1 MSTKSMINIAYELM
15 VKKRKPVTFLKLW
28 EDVAT
33 MMGFTEQQEE
43 DNIAQFY
50 NDVSFDERFVC
61 IGDNKW
67 DLRSRHTFNESV
79 VDTDELIIEEGDEDG
94 VYIEEEPIKDVMI
107 DDYN

>member
-33 MMGFTEQQEE
+33 MMGFNEQQEE

-50 NDVSFDERFVC
+50 NDVSLDEHFVC
-61 IGDNKW
+61 IGENKW
-67 DLRSRHTFNESV
+67 DLRSRHTFVESV
-79 VDTDELIIEEGDEDG
+79 IDTDELIIEEGDEDG
-94 VYIEEEPIKDVMI
+94 VYVEEEPIKDVVI

>member
-15 VKKRKPVTFLKLW
+15 NKKRKPVTFLKLW
-28 EDVAT
+28 EDVST
-33 MMGFTEQQEE
+33 MMGFNEQQEE

-50 NDVSFDERFVC
+50 NDISLDERFVC
-61 IGDNKW
+61 IGENRW

-79 VDTDELIIEEGDEDG
+79 VDTEDLIIDENEEDG
-94 VYIEEEPIKDVMI
+94 VYVEDEPIKDVVI

>member
-1 MSTKSMINIAYELM
+1 MSNKSMINVAYELM
-15 VKKRKPVTFLKLW
+15 NKKRKPVTFLKLW
-28 EDVAT
+28 EDVST

-50 NDVSFDERFVC
+50 NDISFDERFVC

-79 VDTDELIIEEGDEDG
+79 VDTEDLMIDENEEDG
-94 VYIEEEPIKDVMI
+94 VYVEEEPIKDVVI

>member
-15 VKKRKPVTFLKLW
+15 NKKRKPVTFLKLW
-28 EDVAT
+28 EDVST
-33 MMGFTEQQEE
+33 MMGFNEQQED

-50 NDVSFDERFVC
+50 NDISFDERFVC

-79 VDTDELIIEEGDEDG
+79 VDTEDLMIDESDEDG
-94 VYIEEEPIKDVMI
+94 VYVEEETIKDVVI
-107 DDYN
+107 EDYN

>member
-15 VKKRKPVTFLKLW
+15 NKKRKPVTFLKLW
-28 EDVAT
+28 EDVST
-33 MMGFTEQQEE
+33 MMGFNEQQED

-50 NDVSFDERFVC
+50 NDISFDERFVC

-79 VDTDELIIEEGDEDG
+79 VDTEDLMIDESHEDG
-94 VYIEEEPIKDVMI
+94 VYVEEETIKDVVI
-107 DDYN
+107 EDYN